1 MKTPAAARIA
11 VLTLTLTLAVPALF
25 ALPTAMA
32 AVTDQKTWSET
43 YPVSAAVPKL
53 LIDNIWGNVRVRT
66 GAAREIVVT
75 VNEKRAAPTQELFEL
90 SKETIYLD
98 VQADDAGVSMVV
110 GKPER
115 MAGRRERCRGC
126 RVDYQFEVTVP
137 PGTQVD
143 VSTVTDGSIDV
154 AGIGGPVNASN
165 VNGPVAAKDLQD
177 CAQIESVNGAVD
189 VSFARAPSHDCSIKT
204 INGDITLTVPGGAGL
219 DAALSMMQG
228 NVISEFDLEPLALPA
243 TVEQRNEDG
252 RFVYRI
258 AQAGGIRLGKGGPT
272 FSIESLNGDLR
283 IRKSQ

>member
-1 MKTPAAARIA
+1 MRTQACPG
-11 VLTLTLTLAVPALF
+11 
-25 ALPTAMA
+25 ALPGFLALLACGTVTA

-66 GAAREIVVT
+66 GTAREIAVT
-75 VNEKRAAPTQELFEL
+75 VNEKRSAPTQELFEL
-90 SKETIYLD
+90 SKETIFLD
-98 VQADDAGVSMVV
+98 VQVDDSGVSMVV

-115 MAGRRERCRGC
+115 MTGRRDRCRGC

-143 VSTVTDGSIDV
+143 VSTVTDGGIDV
-154 AGIGGPVNASN
+154 AGTAGQVNASN

-177 CAQIESVNGAVD
+177 CAQIESVNGAVE

-228 NVISEFDLEPLALPA
+228 KVVSEFDLEPLALPA
-243 TVEQRNEDG
+243 KIEQTTQDG
-252 RFVYRI
+252 RFVYRVE
-258 AQAGGIRLGKGGPT
+258 QSSGIRLGKGGPT

-283 IRKSQ
+283 IRKGN